1 MSVITTVESLVIP
14 EWLKLALKL
23 LPYAVI
29 ISIAGALFVTR
40 ATLHDVRLNDKVVAA
55 QNVAA
60 QAVQEKANA
69 TAQQH
74 AAESYAEKLNAKQPI
89 VLHNKEIVHDY
100 ANTPAGAAPCLSTDR
115 VSGINSTRSELFPSA
130 PAGDNAVHTDPSP

>member
-14 EWLKLALKL
+14 EWLKVALKL

-29 ISIAGALFVTR
+29 ISIAGALFITR
-40 ATLHDVRLNDKVVAA
+40 ATLHDVRLNDKVVEA
-55 QNVAA
+55 QTATA
-60 QAVQEKANA
+60 ISDQKAANA
-69 TAQQH
+69 SRQQA
-74 AAESYAEKLNAKQPI
+74 AAEDYAKKLDAKQPI
-89 VLHNKEIVHDY
+89 ILHNKEIVHDY

-130 PAGDNAVHTDPSP
+130 ATGNNAVHTDPSP